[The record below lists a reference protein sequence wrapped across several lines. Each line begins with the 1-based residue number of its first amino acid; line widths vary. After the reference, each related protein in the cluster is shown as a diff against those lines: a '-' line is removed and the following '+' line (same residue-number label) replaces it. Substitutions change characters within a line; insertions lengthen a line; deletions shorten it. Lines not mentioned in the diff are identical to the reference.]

1 MLSPAGAD
9 HEAFK
14 SAVMDAARERVAGLG
29 AAFSGLQ
36 QIFREHH
43 AEGVLATMACYALQ
57 RGIDQA
63 GVVRA
68 AAKGLEQHHIELLQ
82 AIMLTVPGEE
92 LGWRPS
98 MPQVIQR
105 IWDELPPLSETFL
118 AQRLLAGEN
127 VDPQERTVL
136 SLQERIRLH
145 TQGVRN
151 WGYFGEVVSIS
162 QELYGPADKALSDRL
177 GFGGTDVILV
187 ARSLVTEFEQRMG
200 RHFNVLKRVV
210 AGGTAKAMVENYY
223 KACPDLRGSA
233 ADLDEIIGAGA
244 TPENMLA
251 MIMAHLDLRLPGVV
265 TYRPEDLTDRSGLSS
280 DRIRAVLQSLALK
293 PGALATTKP
302 EHLFLANP
310 IWLAPAIEVRD
321 GFLVPMP
328 QAIFS
333 HIHGIMRRLAEEAG
347 ATDALDRARNRYLE
361 DTLEKTLRSALPG
374 ASVAANL
381 SWKLGDQQFET
392 DALAVLDRT
401 VVIAEAK
408 AHRLTPQGLRGAPD
422 RVRRHIRDLIVDP
435 SIQSQRLASLIE
447 DARKGDAAADA
458 VVRPLGINPTKAD
471 KVIRISVSLD
481 DFSVLSSAEG
491 DLREAGWVE
500 DQIDLAPMINIAD
513 LKVIGDILDGPIEF
527 LHYLAERGPFQK
539 AYDLFGDELD
549 FLGLYLG
556 TGFAIGKLPENTRFA
571 PSGMS
576 KAIDRYYDA
585 KDAGIAVTKP
595 RMQLAPYFRSLLARL
610 AETRQD
616 GWTSV
621 GMHVLGAASPDEQ
634 KEVVRRLNKARGE
647 VRRRTAKREGGA
659 VFTIV
664 PGAERKASVAF
675 YVHSH
680 ADAEALRRGM
690 MAAADEAFSGS
701 RSDDCV
707 VIGRHIDDWDRPYQ
721 AVALVGRREDGTA
734 E

>member
-1 MLSPAGAD
+1 MG
-9 HEAFK
+9 
-14 SAVMDAARERVAGLG
+14 AARERVAGLG
-29 AAFSGLQ
+29 AAFAGVQ
-36 QIFREHH
+36 QIFREHQ

-68 AAKGLEQHHIELLQ
+68 PAKGLEQHHIELLQ
-82 AIMLTVPGEE
+82 AIMLTVPADE

-98 MPQVIQR
+98 MPQIIQR

-118 AQRLLAGEN
+118 AQRLLAAEH
-127 VDPQERTVL
+127 VEDAQEHTVL

-145 TQGVRN
+145 TQSVRN
-151 WGYFGEVVSIS
+151 WGYYGEVVSIS
-162 QELYGPADKALSDRL
+162 EELYGPADKALSDRL
-177 GFGGTDVILV
+177 SFGATELVLV
-187 ARSLVTEFEQRMG
+187 ARSLVAEFEQRMG
-200 RHFNVLKRVV
+200 RHFNALKKVL
-210 AGGTAKAMVENYY
+210 AGGTAKAMAENYY
-223 KACPDLRGSA
+223 RAFPDLRGSA
-233 ADLDEIIGAGA
+233 ADLDGIIGAGA
-244 TPENMLA
+244 TRENMLA
-251 MIMAHLDLRLPGVV
+251 MIMAHADLRLPGLV
-265 TYRPEDLTDRSGLSS
+265 TYRPEDLTERSGVPA
-280 DRIRAVLQSLALK
+280 DRIRMVLEALTLK
-293 PGALATTKP
+293 PGALAAAKP

-310 IWLAPAIEVRD
+310 IWMAPAIEVKD
-321 GFLVPMP
+321 GFLMPMP

-333 HIHGIMRRLAEEAG
+333 HIHAIMRRLAEEAG
-347 ATDALDRARNRYLE
+347 ATEALDRARNSYLE

-381 SWKLGDQQFET
+381 SWKLGEQQFET

-401 VVIAEAK
+401 VLIAEAK

-435 SIQSQRLASLIE
+435 SVQSQRLATLIE
-447 DARKGDAAADA
+447 DARAGDAAADA
-458 VVRPLGINPTKAD
+458 IVRPLGIDPAKAD
-471 KVIRISVSLD
+471 RVIRISVSLD

-500 DQIDLAPMINIAD
+500 GQVDLAPMINIAD
-513 LKVIGDILDGPIEF
+513 LKVIADILESPIEF

-549 FLGLYLG
+549 FLGLYLE
-556 TGFAIGKLPENTRFA
+556 TSFAMEKLPENTRFA

-576 KAIDRYYDA
+576 ESIDRYYDA
-585 KDAGIAVTKP
+585 RDARIAVTKP
-595 RMQLAPYFRSLLARL
+595 RLQLAPYFRSLLARL
-610 AETRQD
+610 GETRQD

-647 VRRRTAKREGGA
+647 VRRRTAKRQGGA
-659 VFTIV
+659 VLTIV
-664 PGAERKASVAF
+664 PGAERKGSVAF

-680 ADAEALRRGM
+680 SDGEALRRGM
-690 MAAADEAFSGS
+690 MAAADEAFGGS
-701 RSDDCV
+701 SSAECV

-721 AVALVGRREDGTA
+721 AVALVGRRPEEKA